1 MCRVESAA
9 CAEGLAGVDACS
21 LPLSEPA
28 IFVAGLPT
36 ERTLLLRPAVFLFP
50 IGVATAFVGAGVA
63 VESARSCFGN
73 SAVLA
78 LGAAAVGT
86 GTAGSRF
93 GAGAA
98 KEGGPTGSFLRIL
111 NISIEAGRRNMA
123 EAIPRTPMAITAIA
137 AYCQSGQP

>member
-50 IGVATAFVGAGVA
+50 IGVATALVGAGVA
-63 VESARSCFGN
+63 VRSEEHMSELQSQFHLVCR
-73 SAVLA
+73 L
-78 LGAAAVGT
+78 LLE
-86 GTAGSRF
+86 
-93 GAGAA
+93 
-98 KEGGPTGSFLRIL
+98 KKK
-111 NISIEAGRRNMA
+111 NIPYSYVNVNV
-123 EAIPRTPMAITAIA
+123 T
-137 AYCQSGQP
+137 C